1 MLCPWTHAELEL
13 KLDQWRLYLNTI
25 ILIILALINA
35 LRMPAIL
42 LKDKK
47 LEKSEC
53 QRWV

>member
-1 MLCPWTHAELEL
+1 MLCPWTHIELEL
-13 KLDQWRLYLNTI
+13 KLDQWRLCLNTLT
-25 ILIILALINA
+25 LIILALVDT
-35 LRMPAIL
+35 LRMPIIL